1 MDKSDFVTQNNQGG
15 AMHHTLKD
23 HQGSLTAYTLSKSCR
38 RPQVREESGEGIRSK
53 EWQAQPKPYPS
64 PTQQE
69 AKTDVHLMFS
79 SCSVDVQ

>member
-15 AMHHTLKD
+15 TMHHTLKD
-23 HQGSLTAYTLSKSCR
+23 HQGSLTTYTLSKSCR

-64 PTQQE
+64 PTQVLPSE
-69 AKTDVHLMFS
+69 MPRLMFT
-79 SCSVDVQ
+79 